1 MTKQD
6 LWDAFL
12 AQHPQFKDEES
23 IVKLKSRGLKRLT
36 DQAWDEGYER
46 GKSVSKALYDLANLG
61 KKNQDPFDFGSM
73 FGGK

>member
-1 MTKQD
+1 MNKQE

-36 DQAWDEGYER
+36 DQSWDEGFER
-46 GKSVSKALYDLANLG
+46 GKAVSKALYDLTKLG
-61 KKNQDPFDFGSM
+61 NKKPSSPFDGLFGEL
-73 FGGK
+73 

>member
-1 MTKQD
+1 MNKQE

-36 DQAWDEGYER
+36 DQAWDEGFER
-46 GKSVSKALYDLANLG
+46 GKAVAKAIHELSKLG
-61 KKNQDPFDFGSM
+61 GLFG
-73 FGGK
+73 K